1 MSKIFVGA
9 RAQNMDIGAE
19 VANITR
25 VNLIVDS
32 EHTYTAGNDVGRTIE
47 VECPW
52 GTQAMVNSILDRVG
66 GVNYKPFSA
75 ERALLDPAFEIGDAV
90 TIGGVYSQIAGADCT
105 YNGASLFGIEAPDLD
120 EIDDEY
126 PAQQTQQ
133 SSIKRQLAY
142 TRSLITKTAEEIR
155 LEVEGF
161 DGRISALSVT
171 LDGVTITD
179 GSGQTLIKGSSIDT
193 STIKANS
200 ITADKLVLSGSISWG
215 DLDTDAQN
223 QVTSAQNMA
232 ISAYTMGNNASNR
245 VSAWAYPGSTY
256 INGSMIMAGTV
267 MASQLLGGYVG
278 LLNAAQSTI
287 GYIGIGYSSSAPYR
301 IELNSTYGAIN
312 LSAGGGD
319 IFLGA
324 NGYVTLAG
332 SSGIT
337 AQNNLYPSSSSRYSL
352 GTSSFLWSA
361 VYAATG
367 QIVTSDRKKKNSI
380 SYDLERYSTLFD
392 RLRPVS
398 YKLNTNTSNRTH
410 VGFISQDVEEALA
423 EVGISTQDFAGFIKS
438 PRLDDDGT
446 VIEGQYD
453 YALRYEEFIAINT
466 MEIQLLKARVAELEA
481 KIYEH

>member
-1 MSKIFVGA
+1 
-9 RAQNMDIGAE
+9 MDICAE

-25 VNLIVDS
+25 VNLVVDS
-32 EHTYTAGNDVGRTIE
+32 EHMYTAGNDMGRTIE

-52 GTQAMVNSILDRVG
+52 GTQSMANSILARVG

-215 DLDTDAQN
+215 DLDTDARN
-223 QVTSAQNMA
+223 QVTNAQNMA
-232 ISAYTMGNNASNR
+232 LSAYTMGSNASNQ

-278 LLNAAQSTI
+278 LLNAYQQTLGQIAI
-287 GYIGIGYSSSAPYR
+287 GAGSGGYA
-301 IELNSTYGAIN
+301 IELNSTGGGLR
-312 LSAGGGD
+312 LSASTNFWVD
-319 IFLGA
+319 A
-324 NGYVTLAG
+324 AYG
-332 SSGIT
+332 SIGIT
-337 AQNNLYPSSSSRYSL
+337 
-352 GTSSFLWSA
+352 TSGFVSNANVVPQRSATYTCGAPGLVWSA
-361 VYAATG
+361 IYASTG
-367 QIVTSDRKKKNSI
+367 AVSTSDRNEKNSI
-380 SYDLERYSTLFD
+380 DYDMERYNALFD
-392 RLRPVS
+392 GLKPCS
-398 YKLNTNTSNRTH
+398 YKLNDGTSGRVH
-410 VGFISQDVEEALA
+410 IGMVSQDVEAGLEDANLT
-423 EVGISTQDFAGFIKS
+423 SMDFAGFIKS
-438 PRLDDDGT
+438 PMEDGSHAY
-446 VIEGQYD
+446 G
-453 YALRYEEFIAINT
+453 LRYEEFIAMNIWQ
-466 MEIQLLKARVAELEA
+466 IQQLKHRVDELEE
-481 KIYEH
+481 KINGI

>member
-171 LDGVTITD
+171 LNGVTITD

-232 ISAYTMGNNASNR
+232 ISAYTMGNNASNQ

-267 MASQLLGGYVG
+267 MASKLLGGYVG
-278 LLNAAQSTI
+278 LLNAYQQTLGQIAI
-287 GYIGIGYSSSAPYR
+287 GAGSGGYA
-301 IELNSTYGAIN
+301 IELNSTGGGLR
-312 LSAGGGD
+312 LSAATNFWVDAAYGSMG
-319 IFLGA
+319 I
-324 NGYVTLAG
+324 T
-332 SSGIT
+332 SSGVVCSVPPVP
-337 AQNNLYPSSSSRYSL
+337 QNSGNVSL
-352 GTSSFLWSA
+352 GTYGFKWSQ

-367 QIVTSDRKKKNSI
+367 TINTSDREEKNSI
-380 SYDLERYSTLFD
+380 DYDLEQYDALFD
-392 RLRPVS
+392 SLKPCSFKMNNGTSGRL
-398 YKLNTNTSNRTH
+398 H
-410 VGFISQDVEEALA
+410 VGMISQDVEVAL
-423 EVGISTQDFAGFIKS
+423 EETGLTSLDFAGFIKS
-438 PRLDDDGT
+438 PKD
-446 VIEGQYD
+446 EGGFAYG
-453 YALRYEEFIAINT
+453 LRYTEFIAMNIWQ
-466 MEIQLLKARVAELEA
+466 IQQLKARVAELEA
-481 KIYEH
+481 KL